1 MKIKAL
7 VVAVALATLAI
18 TAVAWAAADD
28 HAADDQTSDEPPADD
43 ASDGPGTRPD
53 GGDDAGG
60 GSTDPGDPGDVFPTD
75 RARQDAQGYL
85 GRYEDTLPDD
95 VRVGRRGAEQMM
107 LTEDYVLGRV
117 TVGLDDDGDGYRV
130 TSVTV
135 ELPDGPE
142 TFDLH
147 PS

>member
-28 HAADDQTSDEPPADD
+28 DAADDRTSDEPPVGD
-43 ASDGPGTRPD
+43 ASDQPNTPPD
-53 GGDDAGG
+53 GGDDVDGG
-60 GSTDPGDPGDVFPTD
+60 PTEPGDPGDVFPTEQ
-75 RARQDAQGYL
+75 ARQDAQGYL
-85 GRYEDTLPDD
+85 GRNENTLPDE

-117 TVGLDDDGDGYRV
+117 TVSLDDDGDGYRV

-142 TFDLH
+142 TFDLQ